1 MKIAF
6 TKRTIKEGFTVIETT
21 ICNTRVRASRALC
34 DVLKASKPQMDGTA
48 AVYDLPE
55 DFLMLTAQVKNGFT
69 NLYLT
74 IKKPTEK
81 TAEEDDL
88 PF

>member
-6 TKRTIKEGFTVIETT
+6 TKRTIKDGFTVIETEAF
-21 ICNTRVRASRALC
+21 NTRIRASRALREA
-34 DVLKASKPQMDGTA
+34 LKGMKPQIDGTT
-48 AVYDLPE
+48 AVYDLPA
-55 DFLMLTAQVKNGFT
+55 DSIMLTAQVRNGFT

-74 IKKPTEK
+74 IKKQ
-81 TAEEDDL
+81 TAKDEGGDL

>member
-1 MKIAF
+1 MKITF
-6 TKRTIKEGFTVIETT
+6 TKRTIKEGFTVIETEAF
-21 ICNTRVRASRALC
+21 NTHIRASRALC
-34 DVLKASKPQMDGTA
+34 DVLKGMKPQIDGTS
-48 AVYDLPE
+48 AVYDLPG
-55 DFLMLTAQVKNGFT
+55 DSLMLTAQVKNGFT

-81 TAEEDDL
+81 TQDDEL

>member
-6 TKRTIKEGFTVIETT
+6 TKRTIKEGFTVIETEAF
-21 ICNTRVRASRALC
+21 NTRIRASRSLCEAL
-34 DVLKASKPQMDGTA
+34 KGMKPQIDGTT
-48 AVYDLPE
+48 AVYDLPA
-55 DFLMLTAQVKNGFT
+55 DSLMLTALVKNGYT

-74 IKKPTEK
+74 LKPQIPK
-81 TAEEDDL
+81 DDGGDL